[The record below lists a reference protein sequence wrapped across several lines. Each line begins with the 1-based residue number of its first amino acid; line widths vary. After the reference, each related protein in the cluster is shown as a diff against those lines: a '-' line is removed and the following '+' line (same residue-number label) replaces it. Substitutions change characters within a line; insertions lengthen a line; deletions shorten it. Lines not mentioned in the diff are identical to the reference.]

1 MTTKRNKSFPMLDRV
16 APAPSSYRSDP
27 KVSNDAEALRANFDN
42 RLTKDDIASIFSGYH
57 NTNDSTKLATSARP
71 TVELLRANSPTLKR
85 LIAARA
91 KLDKYVSS
99 KLNTDFTT
107 RESIDGLYETS
118 FVSNHEK
125 SATANIRISSS
136 AHKRIKSQKTFSS
149 LPLDKVTYE
158 RSAHTGNVRQKC
170 SLEIWLPKAGA
181 DDDDNNDDEHINRV
195 TATTTTP
202 PLPLPILP
210 VPTLPLPPEPTS
222 DSKTTEKRPQSPQSS
237 SIKSLR
243 SSIIKTAA
251 STITITT
258 ASTDETLSKKPEPA
272 VIPRVYHYEDYLQ
285 YPTEERPRSSKSSN
299 TSKSDFK
306 TSNKTIK
313 RHRTRQEARR
323 LSSSTNRTDD
333 TLQSGTSE
341 KPMSSKNLIANIKQ
355 TSTGYE
361 PKGTLGSGNTLM
373 IHELMQKYSMIKRT
387 HQELVQ
393 AKLQLEKP
401 RQDSKITAQALKD
414 NSLGSPFTSDT
425 ASFTSSDHLSLSVK
439 KIVSENSPPRSA
451 GTYNSTNTRL
461 LERRS
466 AYRQP
471 AHSDILPQTRLIS
484 IVKNFHTRQTS
495 ANTSTTHLPAVIGKK
510 NDDSIH
516 YLERSKTLHVMF
528 DIPIDHSN
536 NISSPVPV
544 PPDSPDNISDSS
556 NLLPRKTNGVEPV
569 STRSPKR
576 SIPSAS
582 TTLRPQQQQQKQ
594 QSTQPLVHLVQYQNI
609 QNSAQRYH
617 HSAHAPATTSVSANK
632 ALVHLK
638 YSNSGITDR
647 NYLLPE

>member
-1 MTTKRNKSFPMLDRV
+1 MTTKRNKGFPILDRV

-27 KVSNDAEALRANFDN
+27 KLSNDTEVLRTNFDN
-42 RLTKDDIASIFSGYH
+42 RLTKDDIASIFSGHH

-85 LIAARA
+85 LIAVRT
-91 KLDKYVSS
+91 KLDKHVSS
-99 KLNTDFTT
+99 KLKIDFTR
-107 RESIDGLYETS
+107 RESIDGLNETN
-118 FVSNHEK
+118 FISNHEK
-125 SATANIRISSS
+125 SATANVRISSS

-149 LPLDKVTYE
+149 LPLETITYE
-158 RSAHTGNVRQKC
+158 RSVAHTGKARQKC
-170 SLEIWLPKAGA
+170 SLEIWLPKPGA
-181 DDDDNNDDEHINRV
+181 DDDDNNDDGHINRIT
-195 TATTTTP
+195 TATTTPPPPVP
-202 PLPLPILP
+202 PLP
-210 VPTLPLPPEPTS
+210 PLPPVPPVPTS
-222 DSKTTEKRPQSPQSS
+222 DSKITEQGPQSS

-243 SSIIKTAA
+243 SSIIKTATA
-251 STITITT
+251 TITITT
-258 ASTDETLSKKPEPA
+258 TTTDETLSKKPEPV
-272 VIPRVYHYEDYLQ
+272 VIPRVYHYEDYLTD
-285 YPTEERPRSSKSSN
+285 PTEERPRSSKSSN

-401 RQDSKITAQALKD
+401 RQDSKTTAPALKD
-414 NSLGSPFTSDT
+414 NSLGSPFTSDS

-451 GTYNSTNTRL
+451 GIHNSTNTRL

-495 ANTSTTHLPAVIGKK
+495 ANASTTHLPAVIGKK

-536 NISSPVPV
+536 NISSQVPV
-544 PPDSPDNISDSS
+544 QPDSPDNVSDSS
-556 NLLPRKTNGVEPV
+556 NLLPSKINGVEPV

-576 SIPSAS
+576 SIPSAPM
-582 TTLRPQQQQQKQ
+582 TVRPEEQQQKQ
-594 QSTQPLVHLVQYQNI
+594 QSTQSRVHLVQYQNI

-617 HSAHAPATTSVSANK
+617 HSAHAPATADVSTNK